1 MKKSDFFGVAAT
13 REEHNNQMHNLGR
26 IFTWIAL
33 GFICALPIV
42 YCISAGVT
50 PNWSQLGICVPFM
63 AGYWAI
69 GLIEALS
76 YAPLLGT
83 GGQYLSFITGN
94 ISNLKLPCSLNSQT
108 IAKTKQGSEEQEI
121 VSTISIAVGSIVTTI
136 IIIIGL
142 IPLAIFQNEIVN
154 VLKPVSPYVIPAI
167 FGGLTMVLMAK
178 YFKIAAI
185 PFAVC
190 LLICLVGNLIGYGET
205 VNSQS
210 TMVIVGMVVSIIS
223 TLILYKYNKI

>member
-142 IPLAIFQNEIVN
+142 IPLAIFQNEIAF
-154 VLKPVSPYVIPAI
+154 PQYSAD
-167 FGGLTMVLMAK
+167 
-178 YFKIAAI
+178 
-185 PFAVC
+185 
-190 LLICLVGNLIGYGET
+190 
-205 VNSQS
+205 
-210 TMVIVGMVVSIIS
+210 
-223 TLILYKYNKI
+223 